1 MSQSSVKLNWM
12 KIAVANLKGGASKT
26 TTAMYL
32 AADLARRGERVLLI
46 DADPQGSALGWSEEV
61 GLGEG
66 AGLPFTVISLP
77 VRDLPRRLKQQEG
90 YDHIIVDTPPGY
102 PDIVRSALLAVETVI
117 IPLSPA
123 TVEVAR
129 LSSTL
134 ALLQEIEAQNAVGFV
149 VLLTRVRR
157 GTNSAKQAR
166 LTLQELGYPVL
177 DTEIPLK
184 EQFSNSYGLVPE
196 AGTEYDAVFGEL

>member
-1 MSQSSVKLNWM
+1 MCGSSAKLIRM

-26 TTAMYL
+26 TTAMFL
-32 AADLARRGERVLLI
+32 ATSLARTGARVLLI

-66 AGLPFTVISLP
+66 EALPFTVISLP
-77 VRDLPRRLKQQEG
+77 VRDLPKRLAQQEG

-134 ALLQEIEAQNAVGFV
+134 TLLQEIEAQNPVGFV
-149 VLLTRVRR
+149 VLLTRVRK
-157 GTNSAKQAR
+157 GTNSAKLAR
-166 LTLQELGYPVL
+166 ATLQDLGYPVL

-184 EQFSNSYGLVPE
+184 EQFGNSYGLIPD
-196 AGTEYDAVFGEL
+196 AGTEYDAVYGEL

>member
-1 MSQSSVKLNWM
+1 M

-26 TTAMYL
+26 TTAMFL
-32 AADLARRGERVLLI
+32 AASLARSGAQVLLI

-61 GLGEG
+61 GLGTGES
-66 AGLPFTVISLP
+66 LPFTVISLP
-77 VRDLPRRLKQQEG
+77 VRDLPKRLVQQTG

-134 ALLQEIEAQNAVGFV
+134 ALLQEVEAQNEVGFV
-149 VLLTRVRR
+149 VLLTRVRK

-166 LTLQELGYPVL
+166 ATLEGLGYPVL

-184 EQFSNSYGLVPE
+184 EQFGNSYGLIPDS
-196 AGTEYDAVFGEL
+196 GTEYDAIFGEL

>member
-1 MSQSSVKLNWM
+1 M
-12 KIAVANLKGGASKT
+12 KIAIANLKGGASKT
-26 TTAMYL
+26 TTAVYL
-32 AADLARRGERVLLI
+32 AASLSRAGNKVLLI
-46 DADPQGSALGWSEEV
+46 DADPQGSALGWSEEAS
-61 GLGEG
+61 LGEG
-66 AGLPFTVISLP
+66 GELPFTVISLP
-77 VRDLPRRLKQQEG
+77 VRDLQKRLAQQQG

-134 ALLQEIEAQNAVGFV
+134 SLLQEVEPQNPVGFV
-149 VLLTRVRR
+149 VLLTRVRK
-157 GTNSAKQAR
+157 GTNSAKLAR
-166 LTLQELGYPVL
+166 ITLEELGYPVL
-177 DTEIPLK
+177 ETEIPLR
-184 EQFSNSYGLVPE
+184 EQFSNSYGTVPD

>member
-1 MSQSSVKLNWM
+1 MN
-12 KIAVANLKGGASKT
+12 IAIANLKGGASKT

-32 AADLARRGERVLLI
+32 AASLSRAGNRVLLI
-46 DADPQGSALGWSEEV
+46 DSDPQGSALGWSEEAN
-61 GLGEG
+61 LGEG
-66 AGLPFTVISLP
+66 GELPFTVIGLP
-77 VRDLPRRLKQQEG
+77 VRDLQKRLAQQQG

-117 IPLSPA
+117 VPLSPA

-134 ALLQEIEAQNAVGFV
+134 SLLQEIEPQNPVGFV
-149 VLLTRVRR
+149 VLLTRVRK
-157 GTNSAKQAR
+157 GTNSAKLAR
-166 LTLQELGYPVL
+166 STLQELGYPVL
-177 DTEIPLK
+177 ETEIPLR
-184 EQFSNSYGLVPE
+184 EQFSNSYGTVPD

>member
-1 MSQSSVKLNWM
+1 M

-26 TTAMYL
+26 TTAMFL
-32 AADLARRGERVLLI
+32 AASLARSGQKVLLI

-61 GLGEG
+61 GLG
-66 AGLPFTVISLP
+66 AGESLPFTVISLP
-77 VRDLPRRLKQQEG
+77 VRDLPKRLGQQEG
-90 YDHIIVDTPPGY
+90 YDHIIIDTPPGY

-129 LSSTL
+129 LSSTV
-134 ALLQEIEAQNAVGFV
+134 ALLQEVEAQNPVGFV
-149 VLLTRVRR
+149 VLLTRVRK
-157 GTNSAKQAR
+157 GTTSAR
-166 LTLQELGYPVL
+166 LARSTLQELGYPVL

-184 EQFSNSYGLVPE
+184 EQFGNSYGLVPD
-196 AGTEYDAVFGEL
+196 AGTEYDSVYGEL